1 MGITEIIFLLFGLI
15 CLVSAVAIAVSRQL
29 IRAAFWLFA
38 VLLSVGA
45 LFAFVGA
52 DILTVSQIIVYV
64 GGILILIVYGVM
76 LTNRRAQGGQRS
88 KLTNVVPASLIVLL
102 IGTGLFSLITEFP
115 IPSTADIPSAG
126 FTNVEHI
133 GLETM
138 TRWLVPFEAVS
149 VLLLITL
156 IGAAFIARPD
166 QKNPRGQAGTQE

>member
-1 MGITEIIFLLFGLI
+1 MAITEVIFLLFGLI
-15 CLVSAVAIAVSRQL
+15 CLISAVAIAVSRQL

-38 VLLSVGA
+38 VLLSAGA

-76 LTNRRAQGGQRS
+76 LTNRQGQKNQVS
-88 KLTNVVPASLIVLL
+88 NLTNILPASLIVLI
-102 IGTGLFSLITEFP
+102 IGAGLFSLISDYRITSVEGVT
-115 IPSTADIPSAG
+115 PSTFS
-126 FTNVEHI
+126 NVEHI

-156 IGAAFIARPD
+156 IGAAYIARPEP
-166 QKNPRGQAGTQE
+166 KNPRGQAGTQE